1 MIFRAYS
8 ILFRR
13 RLLAATFI
21 ALLAPALFVYIAAN
35 LCGCGN
41 DSVASNLK
49 LFLASFSIVSLL
61 LGIIFG
67 VGAAIHAPGV
77 PNQQRFLLTRPIPI
91 LAMQFYPLAIATGGI
106 VVLPALGWM
115 AVLGA
120 LGLAHA
126 PMLQRLATVMATYP
140 HIPRMARKDPGIGH
154 NLPREIANLS
164 CGGLEHNGTL
174 FADRHLR
181 RSDAGGTK
189 ACREIHLL
197 RRGGRSYA
205 SDGSGACL
213 LFRFICISSADSIF
227 CGSRIASIPQL
238 VRTHRRADIQPDSR
252 CNGTDGASC
261 AAGRA
266 GLKSPGLALIGNH
279 RDALDSLQRI

>member
-1 MIFRAYS
+1 MLFRAYS

-49 LFLASFSIVSLL
+49 LLLASFSIVSLL

-77 PNQQRFLLTRPIPI
+77 PNQQRFLLTRPIPL
-91 LAMQFYPLAIATGGI
+91 LAMQFYPLAIATGVI

-140 HIPRMARKDPGIGH
+140 HI
-154 NLPREIANLS
+154 LS
-164 CGGLEHNGTL
+164 LCPYPSLSSMLGAMQAGRRYLAAVSVGVAIFTL
-174 FADRHLR
+174 FAALR
-181 RSDAGGTK
+181 WCVASTNKRLRQLGILGLVPLP
-189 ACREIHLL
+189 LL
-197 RRGGRSYA
+197 
-205 SDGSGACL
+205 L
-213 LFRFICISSADSIF
+213 LFTNFLWRSSISQAILLVQVRHGSPDYVPSNFGIALHFVFAAACICAQF
-227 CGSRIASIPQL
+227 AVMR
-238 VRTHRRADIQPDSR
+238 DIE
-252 CNGTDGASC
+252 
-261 AAGRA
+261 
-266 GLKSPGLALIGNH
+266 I
-279 RDALDSLQRI
+279 